1 MLTRLIISLS
11 FLLLMPLICQAQLPN
26 PDYYTLFQ
34 ITGGPGQTRVIDSAG
49 SVLHTW
55 NSNISA
61 VSGTAAYL
69 REDGLLL
76 RSGQRG
82 FAGGFLPGSWST
94 VQLVEMD
101 GTVVWEYTQ
110 QVAGQLT
117 FHHDLKPMRNGNI
130 LVTVWEFLSV
140 AEMEALGWQPVN
152 GVNGVWMEKIQELE
166 PNLLD
171 GSTTVVW
178 EWALENHLAQDLDAN
193 RPNFANVGAE
203 RGRVDINFNA
213 SITSGDYFH
222 ISGIDYS
229 EERDEIVLCPNN
241 IDELW
246 VIDHST
252 TTAEAA
258 TSTGGARGQGGEI
271 IYRWGNPQVY
281 DFRNG
286 STEPRFLG
294 GAHDPRWCVDPD
306 SGEIQLTVHNNNRVD
321 NTPQIVDS
329 QVLLL
334 DLPLNESGDYVINNA
349 ETFLPEAPEVLY
361 ELDPADPF
369 FSTRIMGSAQRLSN
383 ENILITLALSRTLV
397 EVNQAGEIVWQE
409 TINDGGSFIFKS
421 QNYTVS
427 YPGFQGILSP
437 LVAGDFNRD
446 GVVNCVD
453 LDGYIDG
460 LNHTAVGALAA
471 LDVDGNNEISM
482 SDAITHIE
490 NLVTTS
496 NGVVGTIQGD
506 FNCDGT
512 VDVLGDAFTLV
523 GNLGSTVISYSQG
536 DADFNG
542 FVNVLDDAFI
552 LVGNLGVSN
561 Q

>member
-34 ITGGPGQTRVIDSAG
+34 ITGVPGQTRVIDSAG

-55 NSNISA
+55 DSNISA

-193 RPNFANVGAE
+193 RANFANVGAE

-271 IYRWGNPQVY
+271 IYRWGNPAVY
-281 DFRNG
+281 DFHNG
-286 STEPRFLG
+286 STEPRFLS

-306 SGEIQLTVHNNNRVD
+306 SGEIQLTVHNNDRVD
-321 NTPQIVDS
+321 DTPGDAES
-329 QVLLL
+329 QALLL
-334 DLPLNESGDYVINNA
+334 DLPFNESGDYVIGDA
-349 ETFLPEAPEVLY
+349 ETFLPEVPVVLY
-361 ELDPADPF
+361 EQDPADPF

-383 ENILITLALSRTLV
+383 GNILITLALRRTLV
-397 EVNQAGEIVWQE
+397 EVTQAGEIVWE
-409 TINDGGSFIFKS
+409 EEITSGGNFIFKS
-421 QNYTVS
+421 QNYPVS
-427 YPGFQGILSP
+427 FSGFQNLPFNVLKGDVNLDDAVTFADITPFIGVLF
-437 LVAGDFNRD
+437 AGNFQAQADVNCD
-446 GVVNCVD
+446 GVVSF
-453 LDGYIDG
+453 
-460 LNHTAVGALAA
+460 
-471 LDVDGNNEISM
+471 LDVQPFIDI
-482 SDAITHIE
+482 
-490 NLVTTS
+490 LVTP
-496 NGVVGTIQGD
+496 
-506 FNCDGT
+506 
-512 VDVLGDAFTLV
+512 
-523 GNLGSTVISYSQG
+523 
-536 DADFNG
+536 
-542 FVNVLDDAFI
+542 
-552 LVGNLGVSN
+552 
-561 Q
+561 